1 MTSVLLQRLTAR
13 FNLFRMTTPGVY
25 KCSCQNCDEHLEY
38 PADYEGTEIACPHC
52 GQGTLLQQPE
62 AAATRST
69 SSTSAAPAPPA
80 MGSHGRASD
89 MPLSSEKVTLGSD
102 DPLEDAV
109 PQDMLQSADAADK
122 DEPDPFTCENCGAAM
137 MPVDKVCVECG
148 DRRAT
153 VSSWSGTAIFRLVAG
168 IVLGFELL
176 VLGLQWTT
184 TGKPFGLR
192 NNARHAVKVKFGLAE
207 EIKPGLAATKNGDT
221 NGSAGITP
229 VVNDPDLVLAQH
241 ALKPDKN
248 NGTLWIHGTVKNISQ
263 YRYLAVKVNFD
274 LKDSAN
280 SVIPGAGASA
290 YVQSIEPG
298 KEWGFK
304 VLLVDPDATGYEP
317 ILPVEGYR

>member
-1 MTSVLLQRLTAR
+1 MTLTSV
-13 FNLFRMTTPGVY
+13 
-25 KCSCQNCDEHLEY
+25 
-38 PADYEGTEIACPHC
+38 
-52 GQGTLLQQPE
+52 
-62 AAATRST
+62 AAV
-69 SSTSAAPAPPA
+69 
-80 MGSHGRASD
+80 SD
-89 MPLSSEKVTLGSD
+89 LD
-102 DPLEDAV
+102 DPLANAV
-109 PQDMLQSADAADK
+109 PQDMLQSADATAKDK
-122 DEPDPFTCENCGAAM
+122 PDPFTCENCGAAM

-168 IVLGFELL
+168 ILLGFELL

-192 NNARHAVKVKFGLAE
+192 DHARHAVKLKFGLAE
-207 EIKPGLAATKNGDT
+207 EIKPGLAAIKNGDT
-221 NGSAGITP
+221 NGSVDTPP

-280 SVIPGAGASA
+280 SVIPGAGTSA
-290 YVQSIEPG
+290 YAQSIEPG

-304 VLLVDPDATGYEP
+304 VLLLDPDATGYEP
-317 ILPVEGYR
+317 ILPIEGYR